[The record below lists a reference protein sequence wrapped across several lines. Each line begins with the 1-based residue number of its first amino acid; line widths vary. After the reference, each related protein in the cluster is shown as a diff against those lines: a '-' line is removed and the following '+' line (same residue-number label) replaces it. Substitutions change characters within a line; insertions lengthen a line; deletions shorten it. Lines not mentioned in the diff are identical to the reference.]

1 VDVPQ
6 RLLSCASVRRGE
18 DGIFGRHPGTTTMG
32 GAKWKEEEMV
42 KTLRPSVWLTED
54 FPLSVD
60 KFLPLL
66 DILASHVCAVRWLR
80 VLLTTKFPQG
90 TFPVKVT

>member
-1 VDVPQ
+1 MDVPR

-18 DGIFGRHPGTTTMG
+18 DGIFGRHLGTTTMG

-42 KTLRPSVWLTED
+42 KTLRQSVWLTED

-60 KFLPLL
+60 KFLSLL
-66 DILASHVCAVRWLR
+66 DILVSRVCVVRWLR